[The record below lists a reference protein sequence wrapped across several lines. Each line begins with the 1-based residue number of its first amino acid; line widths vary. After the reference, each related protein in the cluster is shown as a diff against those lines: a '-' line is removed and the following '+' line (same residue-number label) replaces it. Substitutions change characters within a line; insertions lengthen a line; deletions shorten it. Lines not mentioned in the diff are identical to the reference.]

1 MKSSKVPIVKTL
13 LWFRLWKVVGWEIC
27 FSMFFISHPGEYEDS
42 SQADGDE
49 NTEEHYQTAENDHY
63 VIIIIH
69 SFIHQNHHLVVSK
82 L

>member
-1 MKSSKVPIVKTL
+1 MVQVVESGRL
-13 LWFRLWKVVGWEIC
+13 GNMFR
-27 FSMFFISHPGEYEDS
+27 MFLISHPGEYEDS